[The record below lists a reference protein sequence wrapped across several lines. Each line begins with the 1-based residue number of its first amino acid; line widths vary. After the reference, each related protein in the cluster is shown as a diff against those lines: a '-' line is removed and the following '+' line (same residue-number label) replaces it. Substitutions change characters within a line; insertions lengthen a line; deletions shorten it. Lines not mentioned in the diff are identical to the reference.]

1 MSESQNDQKNSTS
14 NTNSVKDAQAE
25 RAIRKSNISLAEQ
38 RRSGRV
44 LGFVGLS
51 TFGHVA
57 ILVALAAVPMAVHEM
72 NSGDNKPAG
81 AGEVSMIDVSG
92 TSASVTAGAL
102 TAPKENSTVEVSVMT
117 DAASDIAMSPTA
129 KTEIKPEVKKP
140 MPVEAAVV
148 PLPAKKV
155 AVEKALPAKKQPAQK
170 AVVKATPKAPRATE
184 QAQVVAPEIMT
195 EEAQEA
201 PPVLLANPPSDD
213 EPQAER
219 QERPAEIAQAVAA
232 PAVEA
237 APVEEEKPE
246 RIAEKTPEKPAD
258 KPADKPVAAF
268 LPTPKKV
275 ETKPEPVEEP
285 AQTVADEPKE
295 EVVAA
300 APVAA
305 SKSSAAESDD
315 SANDGATNEKQGDPT
330 AAAGESSKSSMA
342 ATNTT
347 GNRSGQGDK
356 GQGGTVGAMTG
367 PIRDASEL
375 KALNGNPN
383 PVYPPRDRL
392 AHKEGTAVI
401 LGRVSPDG
409 RVVEAT
415 IEKSSGSQNMDNAS
429 IQAFRGWRFQAG
441 QQGWVRKPFQFRLV
455 GEAKEIAAPLG
466 KGLKR

>member
-1 MSESQNDQKNSTS
+1 MSESQNDQKNSTFKSQSGS
-14 NTNSVKDAQAE
+14 NSANDTMAE
-25 RAIRKSNISLAEQ
+25 RAVRKSNISLAEQ

-92 TSASVTAGAL
+92 TSASVTAGAP
-102 TAPKENSTVEVSVMT
+102 TPPKENSTVEVSVMT

-129 KTEIKPEVKKP
+129 KIEIEPEVKKP
-140 MPVEAAVV
+140 APVEAAVV
-148 PLPAKKV
+148 SLPEKK
-155 AVEKALPAKKQPAQK
+155 KPAPK
-170 AVVKATPKAPRATE
+170 AVVKVAPKAPRATE
-184 QAQVVAPEIMT
+184 QAQVAPPEILT

-213 EPQAER
+213 EPQS
-219 QERPAEIAQAVAA
+219 ERPAEIAQ
-232 PAVEA
+232 EA
-237 APVEEEKPE
+237 EPEK
-246 RIAEKTPEKPAD
+246 IAEQTPE

-285 AQTVADEPKE
+285 AQTVADEPNE

-300 APVAA
+300 APIAA
-305 SKSSAAESDD
+305 SQSSAVKNDD
-315 SANDGATNEKQGDPT
+315 SSNESTTNEKQGDPSAQSGDLSKSST
-330 AAAGESSKSSMA
+330 AAA
-342 ATNTT
+342 NTT
-347 GNRSGQGDK
+347 GDGSGQGDK
-356 GQGGTVGAMTG
+356 GQGGTVGAMAG

-383 PVYPPRDRL
+383 PVYPARDRL

-455 GEAKEIAAPLG
+455 GEAKEVAAPLG